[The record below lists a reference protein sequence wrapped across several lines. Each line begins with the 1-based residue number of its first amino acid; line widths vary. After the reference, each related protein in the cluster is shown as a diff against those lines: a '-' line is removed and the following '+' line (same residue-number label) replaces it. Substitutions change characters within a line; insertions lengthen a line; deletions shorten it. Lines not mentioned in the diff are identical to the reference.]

1 MAGPLCGIIVQ
12 PIAGA
17 ISDNFRSQPGCS
29 RRKPFILA
37 GTLATVVSMM
47 GLAWIGETVAVFQAI
62 ASKDVYQALRLV
74 FAFVWVYALN
84 VSLQPLQGGIR
95 TMLFESCPKQQQVQV
110 ASWYSIFI
118 AIGNVCG
125 YFLGSMSLQELGIP
139 LISRMTQFQALCT
152 IISTLLLATTV
163 ITCLCANEGILA
175 VSEDRHA
182 DREDVF
188 SVSPNHG
195 SVITRAVR
203 ENLKCLRS
211 LPEYIAL
218 VFQIQFFAWLG
229 WFPVIYYQTT

>member
-1 MAGPLCGIIVQ
+1 MMVQ
-12 PIAGA
+12 PIVGA
-17 ISDNFRSQPGCS
+17 VSDNFRPQPGCS

-37 GTLATVVSMM
+37 GTLATVASMM
-47 GLAWIGETVAVFQAI
+47 GLAWIGETVTAFQAI
-62 ASKDVYQALRLV
+62 ASKDVCQAIRLV
-74 FAFVWVYALN
+74 FTFVWVYALN
-84 VSLQPLQGGIR
+84 VALQPLQGGIR

-110 ASWYSIFI
+110 ASWYSILT

-152 IISTLLLATTV
+152 IISILLLATTI

-175 VSEDRHA
+175 ASEDTHPRPG
-182 DREDVF
+182 EVF
-188 SVSPNHG
+188 SANRKRG

-211 LPEYIAL
+211 LPEYVTL

-229 WFPVIYYQTT
+229 WFPVIYYQTS